1 MKYILLFMLIGLIIS
16 CGPNREQIK
25 EEERMRMEV
34 REELWEE
41 KMRKESETKD
51 AEGERVD
58 ISLDI
63 EEINP
68 GQIEFRKKAQQGNL
82 ENSEVE

>member
-1 MKYILLFMLIGLIIS
+1 MLIGLIIS

-68 GQIEFRKKAQQGNL
+68 G
-82 ENSEVE
+82 